1 MHRLPFLGNA
11 GALALMGSMALAACE
26 STTAMSVT
34 QDVATSLSI
43 VVAGGDVQDAGL
55 LILEVGDTI
64 SLSAVA
70 TNPLGLAVPSGTVTW
85 LSSNTTVAEVDASG
99 LVSAVGVGSAE
110 IRASAGEAVSSLP
123 TLVNDSTSF

>member
-1 MHRLPFLGNA
+1 MHRLAFW
-11 GALALMGSMALAACE
+11 GALALVGTMVLAACE

-43 VVAGGDVQDAGL
+43 VVNDGDPQDAGPL
-55 LILEVGDTI
+55 VLEIGDTI

-70 TNPLGLAVPSGTVTW
+70 TNPLGLAVPSGAVTW
-85 LSSNTTVAEVDASG
+85 LSSNTTVVEVDASG

-110 IRASAGEAVSSLP
+110 IRAASGEAVSSLP
-123 TLVNDSTSF
+123 ALVNDSASF

>member
-1 MHRLPFLGNA
+1 MHRFPRWGRP
-11 GALALMGSMALAACE
+11 GALALVGAVVLAACE
-26 STTAMSVT
+26 STTAMSMT

-43 VVAGGDVQDAGL
+43 VVSGGLQGDGP

-64 SLSAVA
+64 SLAAVA

-85 LSSNTTVAEVDASG
+85 LSSNTTVAEVDAAG

-110 IRASAGEAVSSLP
+110 IRASSGEAVSSLP
-123 TLVNDSTSF
+123 TLVNDSASF

>member
-1 MHRLPFLGNA
+1 MHRLPLWGRP
-11 GALALMGSMALAACE
+11 GALALVSSVVFAACE

-43 VVAGGDVQDAGL
+43 VVNGGSQDAGPL
-55 LILEVGDTI
+55 VLEVGDTI
-64 SLSAVA
+64 SLAAVA

-110 IRASAGEAVSSLP
+110 IRASSGEAVSSLP
-123 TLVNDSTSF
+123 TLVNDSASF

>member
-1 MHRLPFLGNA
+1 MHRLPRWGSP
-11 GALALMGSMALAACE
+11 GALALVGAVVLAACD
-26 STTAMSVT
+26 STTAISVT

-43 VVAGGDVQDAGL
+43 VVNGGDLQDAGPL
-55 LILEVGDTI
+55 VLEVGDTI

-70 TNPLGLAVPSGTVTW
+70 TNPLGLAVPSGSITW

-110 IRASAGEAVSSLP
+110 IRASAGEAVSALP
-123 TLVNDSTSF
+123 TLVNDSASF